1 MIGSKRKVGKGS
13 SRSQEFEVD
22 ADAEEMTEDG
32 SSKKQGVKSRHP
44 RREMREKIEVRDEER
59 LLTRELSDWDTY
71 QDDFDSNSDSDSD
84 RC

>member
-1 MIGSKRKVGKGS
+1 MVGSKRKGGKGS
-13 SRSQEFEVD
+13 SRSGEFEVD
-22 ADAEEMTEDG
+22 ADAEEITEDG
-32 SSKKQGVKSRHP
+32 SAKKQGTKSRRP

-59 LLTRELSDWDTY
+59 LLTRELSDWDSY